1 MQKTRWNGPGSLAT
15 WGDENFE
22 DFEPA
27 LTDAETAH
35 RYLIEHM
42 PAAMR
47 AELAR
52 LLLETCA

>member
-1 MQKTRWNGPGSLAT
+1 MAN